1 MRVRPAQAGRAPWRA
16 LAAWSLVAALLAVFA
31 VAPAPGRAIAD
42 DGVAAVAAEAPAAA
56 AEARG
61 PWTRLVLA
69 VMEQQRKLHRELAG
83 AIRTLRSEG
92 SPAAAWSLILLS
104 FLYGLFHAAGPGH
117 GKAVIGAY
125 LLTHESAVRRS
136 LLVAA
141 AASLVQGVTAILL
154 VEVLVGLVGLT
165 QRDTQA
171 AVGRLE
177 SASFALIALLGA
189 WLTLRALLVLA
200 RRLGFAA
207 GRRPALAH
215 AHAHGGQAHDHGH
228 DTVLHDS
235 RGHGHAPDPA
245 ALERP
250 LSLRTAA
257 AMVLSIGIRPCSG
270 AVLVLLFAEVL
281 GLRLAGIAAVFAM
294 ACGTAL
300 AVAVLALL
308 AVNFRRLAGLLL
320 QARGPGPQ
328 GALVQGALVLAG
340 NGVALIGGLVILA
353 LGASLFLGSLG
364 PSHPLL

>member
-1 MRVRPAQAGRAPWRA
+1 MRVRC
-16 LAAWSLVAALLAVFA
+16 LAAALLIAFAALLA
-31 VAPAPGRAIAD
+31 PAPAIAD
-42 DGVAAVAAEAPAAA
+42 DGTLAA
-56 AEARG
+56 AEAQAVAAPAAEPAG
-61 PWTRLVLA
+61 PWTRLTLT
-69 VMEQQRKLHRELAG
+69 VMEQQRSLHRELAG

-125 LLTHESAVRRS
+125 LLTHESALKRG

-141 AASLVQGVTAILL
+141 ASSLVQGLTAILL
-154 VEVLVGLVGLT
+154 VGSLVGLIGLS

-177 SASFALIALLGA
+177 SASFALIAFLGA
-189 WLTLRALLVLA
+189 WLTLRALLALG
-200 RRLGFAA
+200 RRLGLARLGGRPDLAQVPAQLDGHHHAPEPGAA
-207 GRRPALAH
+207 CH
-215 AHAHGGQAHDHGH
+215 CGH
-228 DTVLHDS
+228 THV
-235 RGHGHAPDPA
+235 PDPA

-281 GLRLAGIAAVFAM
+281 GLRLAGIAAVFVM
-294 ACGTAL
+294 SCGTAL
-300 AVAVLALL
+300 AVAALALV
-308 AVNFRRLAGLLL
+308 AVYFRRLAGLLL
-320 QARGPGPQ
+320 QARGEI
-328 GALVQGALVLAG
+328 LVLAG
-340 NGVALIGGLVILA
+340 NGVALAGGLVILA

-364 PSHPLL
+364 PTHPLL